1 MIFSGILPWN
11 LISIHTTSQCGI
23 INNMKLIIYAVILS
37 LFSLNWLCFKLQL
50 IPRYVTWFPELV
62 SLLILPYIIF
72 TAVRKKSFNF
82 SFKYI
87 VCILVFVLTMILSFI
102 LNSVSPG
109 VMFSGMR
116 IYLRYIPFFLLP
128 AVWDISEKEFKRLL
142 IFIFVLMCVQ
152 LPVVLYQRFIKYSSS
167 LSGDPMGG
175 TLGAF
180 TSGVL
185 SVLIL
190 LVLCVYIALY
200 LKNRISF
207 LPFIIGFFILF
218 LPATMNETKITFVL
232 LPFCFLIPSVV
243 GKINLRKTA
252 RVFMLF
258 LVMAVSML
266 VLKTVY
272 DHFQVKRWGYGITTF
287 MEKKNRLKNYA
298 DARLNPV
305 YRTLEKISAD
315 PVFFLFGVGAGNASS
330 SFSGE
335 GMNGKYLQE
344 MTQGRK
350 VAAGVVILAWE
361 LGLVGL
367 STLFMLF
374 LFILTDAIKLSKA
387 DNLYGAL
394 GLGMVSVTLMF
405 GVTSLYFNLAQVKV
419 INIVFWLFAG
429 FVVRQVSLAAKRDNA
444 PNEWAL

>member
-1 MIFSGILPWN
+1 
-11 LISIHTTSQCGI
+11 
-23 INNMKLIIYAVILS
+23 MKLIIYAVILS
-37 LFSLNWLCFKLQL
+37 LFSLNWLCFKWQL

-87 VCILVFVLTMILSFI
+87 VCILVFILVMILSFI

-142 IFIFVLMCVQ
+142 IFIFVLMCAQ
-152 LPVVLYQRFIKYSSS
+152 LPVVLYQRFIKYNTA

-175 TLGAF
+175 TLGAN

-190 LVLCVYIALY
+190 LVLCVYVALY

-207 LPFIIGFFILF
+207 LPFIVGFFVVF
-218 LPATMNETKITFVL
+218 LPTTMNETKITFAL
-232 LPFCFLIPSVV
+232 LPFCFLISSVI
-243 GKINLRKTA
+243 GKTDLRKMA
-252 RVFMLF
+252 RILMLF
-258 LVMAVSML
+258 LVMAVSL
-266 VLKTVY
+266 VVLKNIY
-272 DHFQVKRWGYGITTF
+272 DHFQMKRWEYGITTF
-287 MEKKNRLKNYA
+287 MEQKGRLKHYA
-298 DARLNPV
+298 DARLNPI
-305 YRTLEKISAD
+305 YKTLDKISSD

-335 GMNGKYLQE
+335 AMSGKYLLE
-344 MTQGRK
+344 MSQGGRV
-350 VAAGVVILAWE
+350 VAGIVVLAWE
-361 LGLVGL
+361 IGFVGL
-367 STLFMLF
+367 FTGFVLFSF
-374 LFILTDAIKLSKA
+374 LIWDSLKLSQE
-387 DNLYGAL
+387 DSLYGAVA
-394 GLGMVSVTLMF
+394 LGMVSVVLMF
-405 GVTSLYFNLAQVKV
+405 GVTSLYFNLVQVKV
-419 INIVFWLFAG
+419 INILFWLFAG
-429 FVVRQVSLAAKRDNA
+429 FVVRQAAISGGRANP